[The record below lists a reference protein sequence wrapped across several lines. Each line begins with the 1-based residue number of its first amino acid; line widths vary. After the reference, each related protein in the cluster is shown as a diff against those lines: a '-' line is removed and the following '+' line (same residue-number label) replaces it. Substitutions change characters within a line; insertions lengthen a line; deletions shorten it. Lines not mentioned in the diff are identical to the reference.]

1 MARIPG
7 KFFLN
12 NLIQGRTL
20 LYQLVRRDFQQ
31 RFVGSAAGWLW
42 GLIQPLVMLT
52 CWTFVFQLCLKQTP
66 PAGEVTQNYT
76 VWLFA
81 GFLPWLLFQD
91 TVMRCTSCLVDQS
104 SLITKTVFPSE
115 IVPVSIFLSSL
126 VSHLLALVL
135 AIIVIGLWLGHISAM
150 ILLLPIYMFVLGLF
164 AVGIGWIFSSLQ
176 VYLRDTTQV
185 VSVLLTFWFWM
196 TPIFITEQQVP
207 QRLRF
212 LLRINPLAFVVT
224 AYRERLLSFR
234 PPRLTEFAFL
244 CAYAAAAFVLGGLF
258 FRQLKRGFADV
269 L

>member
-1 MARIPG
+1 M
-7 KFFLN
+7 
-12 NLIQGRTL
+12 
-20 LYQLVRRDFQQ
+20 
-31 RFVGSAAGWLW
+31 
-42 GLIQPLVMLT
+42 
-52 CWTFVFQLCLKQTP
+52 
-66 PAGEVTQNYT
+66 TQNYT

-81 GFLPWLLFQD
+81 GFLLPWLLFQD

-135 AIIVIGLWLGHISAM
+135 AIVVIGLWLGHISAM

-185 VSVLLTFWFWM
+185 VSVLLTFWFWT

-207 QRLRF
+207 QRLTVSSANQSARV
-212 LLRINPLAFVVT
+212 RGHRV
-224 AYRERLLSFR
+224 
-234 PPRLTEFAFL
+234 PR
-244 CAYAAAAFVLGGLF
+244 AAAIVQATAPDRICSALRLRGRRFRSGRALF
-258 FRQLKRGFADV
+258 PAAQAWVCRRLIN
-269 L
+269 

>member
-42 GLIQPLVMLT
+42 GLIQPLVLLLS
-52 CWTFVFQLCLKQTP
+52 WTFVFQWCLKQEP
-66 PAGEVTQNYT
+66 PAGAVTQNYT

-91 TVMRCTSCLVDQS
+91 TVLRCASCLVDQS
-104 SLITKTVFPSE
+104 NLITKTVFPSE
-115 IVPVSIFLSSL
+115 IVPISIFLSSL
-126 VSHLLALVL
+126 VNHLLALLL
-135 AIIVIGLWLGHISAM
+135 AVVVIGIWLGHVSAM
-150 ILLLPIYMFVLGLF
+150 ILLLPVYMFVLGLF
-164 AVGIGWIFSSLQ
+164 AVGIGWVVSSLQ

-185 VSVLLTFWFWM
+185 VSVMLTFWFWI

-224 AYRERLLSFR
+224 AYRERLLSLQ
-234 PPRLTEFAFL
+234 PPRLSEFAML
-244 CAYAAAAFVLGGLF
+244 CAYAAVVFVLGGLF
-258 FRQLKRGFADV
+258 FRQLKPGFADV

>member
-1 MARIPG
+1 
-7 KFFLN
+7 
-12 NLIQGRTL
+12 
-20 LYQLVRRDFQQ
+20 
-31 RFVGSAAGWLW
+31 
-42 GLIQPLVMLT
+42 
-52 CWTFVFQLCLKQTP
+52 
-66 PAGEVTQNYT
+66 
-76 VWLFA
+76 
-81 GFLPWLLFQD
+81 
-91 TVMRCTSCLVDQS
+91 
-104 SLITKTVFPSE
+104 VFPSE

-126 VSHLLALVL
+126 VSHLLALLL

-212 LLRINPLAFVVT
+212 LLHINPLAFVVT
-224 AYRERLLSFR
+224 AYRERLLSFQ
-234 PPRLTEFAFL
+234 PPRLTEFAIL
-244 CAYAAAAFVLGGLF
+244 CAYATAAFVLGGLF